1 MAVRSGQVG
10 AVLLVSDDRGY
21 SRALGA
27 AAAAGLTTVAVGI
40 NGSLEPSVH
49 RWFWWGDVLSGRAV
63 ADARREGGGMWGRG
77 REEVWEEER
86 RGGMGRGEAWEERGG
101 TVVGGEAW
109 GEDGGAVVV
118 GERVERVSADGGGAR
133 AGLLGV
139 EDVGGR
145 GGGVGGREER
155 WTHGDGDE
163 GEGEWRDG
171 GVLRTSRSEESAGQ
185 WEGDGE
191 EWVDDVWDEEWDE
204 DEWEGE
210 GDEEDARSP
219 GNEDF
224 SHRVFGRAGSESR
237 PHGNL

>member
-1 MAVRSGQVG
+1 AADEALKRDLAMAVRSGQVG

-77 REEVWEEER
+77 RE
-86 RGGMGRGEAWEERGG
+86 
-101 TVVGGEAW
+101 
-109 GEDGGAVVV
+109 
-118 GERVERVSADGGGAR
+118 
-133 AGLLGV
+133 
-139 EDVGGR
+139 
-145 GGGVGGREER
+145 
-155 WTHGDGDE
+155 E